1 MEIQYLIFTIKFLR
15 EGIDV
20 KYSVLFDMDGV
31 LVDSETVINEAAI
44 IGLKEYGINARPEDF
59 IPFVG
64 AGEDRYIGGVAEK
77 YGVKYKSEMKER
89 VYQIYLDIVDEKIK
103 VFDGVIGLLDM
114 LKSNKNK
121 MALVSSA
128 DLVKINANLKAAG
141 IAKDYFD
148 AIISGEDVQ
157 HKKPSPDIY
166 LHASKKLGT
175 KPENCIVIEDAIN
188 GIQAAKAAGMKCIAV
203 TTSFSRDII
212 AKEQPDY
219 ICDNLNEAR
228 ILLKNF
234 ILSDSDFYM

>member
-1 MEIQYLIFTIKFLR
+1 LEIQYLIFTIKFLR

>member
-1 MEIQYLIFTIKFLR
+1 MIFTIKFLR

>member
-1 MEIQYLIFTIKFLR
+1 LGNTIKFLR

>member
-1 MEIQYLIFTIKFLR
+1 M
-15 EGIDV
+15 